1 MNLNGYENDN
11 ESDDMMTET
20 TKATI
25 GLITETT
32 KAKNDDEWRRVVATY
47 AVTTFVQNEK
57 SQRCTAL
64 NPNVAAGPHFG

>member
-1 MNLNGYENDN
+1 MSVNGYENDN

-32 KAKNDDEWRRVVATY
+32 KAKNDDEWRRVVATNML
-47 AVTTFVQNEK
+47 TTFPQNQQ
-57 SQRCTAL
+57 SQM
-64 NPNVAAGPHFG
+64 

>member
-1 MNLNGYENDN
+1 MSLNGYENDN

-32 KAKNDDEWRRVVATY
+32 KAKNDDEWRRVVARN
-47 AVTTFVQNEK
+47 VWTTFPQNEQ
-57 SQRCTAL
+57 SQM
-64 NPNVAAGPHFG
+64 